1 MLRDQV
7 SNDVF
12 AKAMG
17 FSFRISTQAFPR
29 AKETPR

>member
-1 MLRDQV
+1 MSRNQV

-12 AKAMG
+12 AKTMG
-17 FSFRISTQAFPR
+17 FSFRVSVQAFPR